1 MEKLTS
7 LTEQPVTEKLESI
20 GEQAQRVTV
29 SPRVAKARSRW
40 FLGAALVAF
49 SAFVM
54 LLLKVRANPQIE
66 RDVVATLRMQRVSHP
81 LLTRSMRAVSWFGF
95 RPQSLVL
102 PAATV
107 GGTWLIGFRREAR
120 YLCFAWA
127 GSLVSYTTKR
137 FVQRPR
143 PFGEGIIV
151 TKANLR
157 DSSFPSGHT
166 LHYTVFWGFFAYLC
180 FSEIRGRW
188 LRWLPTGGIGALIGL
203 VGPSRIYLGHHWLT
217 DVLASYCLGIGYLAT
232 LIGLHRRR
240 IGDDTPWRR
249 GRRAPSDHSPDQ

>member
-1 MEKLTS
+1 MERITGLTD
-7 LTEQPVTEKLESI
+7 QPLVDTLEGI
-20 GEQAQRVTV
+20 EEQAQRVTV
-29 SPRVAKARSRW
+29 PPRVARTRSLG
-40 FLGAALVAF
+40 FLIAALLAF
-49 SAFVM
+49 SAFVA

-81 LLTRSMRAVSWFGF
+81 VLTRSMRAVSWFGF

-120 YLCFAWA
+120 YLSFAWA

-166 LHYTVFWGFFAYLC
+166 LHYVVFWGFFTYLC
-180 FSEIRGRW
+180 FSEIRERW
-188 LRWLPTGGIGALIGL
+188 LRWLPTAGFGALIGL

-240 IGDDTPWRR
+240 LGDDTPWTRR
-249 GRRAPSDHSPDQ
+249 RNRR